1 MDTTERMQDHEILLE
16 LLREK
21 HRRESREKIIL
32 IIVFIIAAAI
42 IAGLIFVIPRIM
54 RAYESYKQAMQY
66 IDDIYKQAGPIL
78 KSATET
84 FEDKIYRLICSEAM
98 EIGHA
103 CGIMAVPQTSRQSE
117 RSAS

>member
-84 FEDKIYRLICSEAM
+84 FEEVRRIDFEGLEATIKDA
-98 EIGHA
+98 EKVFRAIKNLFG
-103 CGIMAVPQTSRQSE
+103 G
-117 RSAS
+117 